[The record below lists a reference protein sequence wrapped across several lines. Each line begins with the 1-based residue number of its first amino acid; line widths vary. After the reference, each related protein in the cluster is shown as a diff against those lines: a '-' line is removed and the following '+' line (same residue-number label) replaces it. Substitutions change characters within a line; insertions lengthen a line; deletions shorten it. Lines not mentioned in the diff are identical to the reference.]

1 MNFQP
6 ISAKPKQSMIVIAF
20 CALLKPAATVRPT
33 EDYSGREQYLAT
45 TKGDPSHEETR
56 SKIGYRRVLKEKFER
71 VSLFLCLFGW

>member
-33 EDYSGREQYLAT
+33 EDYSGREQYHAT
-45 TKGDPSHEETR
+45 AKVRH
-56 SKIGYRRVLKEKFER
+56 YLK
-71 VSLFLCLFGW
+71 